1 MDARRAPCSRPSN
14 PLLPMAFSFVLR
26 LASTVSLVVVLITPP
41 VLGQEECYAEFI
53 TYTSDGLKVAG
64 VMMKPPGD
72 GPFPA
77 VIWNHGSRVTH
88 ERDQTVRAG
97 GRCTRVV
104 EEQRWVYLI
113 PERRGYGASE
123 GESYSSYVRR
133 LNLGGIDAAVAD
145 ANRLWQEADDVVNGM
160 EFLKTLPFVD
170 PRRVALVG
178 VSHGG
183 MVSLFA
189 AAKAPGAFAA
199 VVDQAGGIGAG
210 RYHVEVGI
218 REMVRAG
225 SRVGTPILIQHGR
238 DDLVVPVR
246 VSIALRDGM
255 ARAGKDVTLRI
266 YPGSHYIFDRQPVGE
281 WGRDLLEFLHDKFG
295 R

>member
-1 MDARRAPCSRPSN
+1 MDARKAPGSTPSN
-14 PLLPMAFSFVLR
+14 PLTRKAIPFVLG
-26 LASTVSLVVVLITPP
+26 LAGIVSLVVVLVTPP

-53 TYTSDGLKVAG
+53 TYTSNGLRVAG
-64 VMMKPPGD
+64 VIMKPPGD

-77 VIWNHGSRVTH
+77 IIWNHGSRVMR
-88 ERDQTVRAG
+88 ERDPTVRAG

-123 GESYSSYVRR
+123 GEPYSVYVRR
-133 LNLGGIDAAVAD
+133 LNLSGEAAARAD
-145 ANRLWQEADDVVNGM
+145 AERLWQEADDVVNGM

-170 PRRVALVG
+170 PRRIALVG
-178 VSHGG
+178 ISHGG
-183 MVSLFA
+183 VVSLFA
-189 AAKAPGAFAA
+189 AAKVPAGFVA
-199 VVDQAGGIGAG
+199 VVNQAGGIGAG

-225 SRVGTPILIQHGR
+225 NRISAPILIQHGQ

-246 VSIALRDGM
+246 VSVALRNEL
-255 ARAGKDVTLRI
+255 ARIGKDVTVRI
-266 YPGSHYIFDRQPVGE
+266 YPGSHYIFDRQPVGD
-281 WGRDLLEFLHDKFG
+281 WGRDFLQFLHGKFG
-295 R
+295 L